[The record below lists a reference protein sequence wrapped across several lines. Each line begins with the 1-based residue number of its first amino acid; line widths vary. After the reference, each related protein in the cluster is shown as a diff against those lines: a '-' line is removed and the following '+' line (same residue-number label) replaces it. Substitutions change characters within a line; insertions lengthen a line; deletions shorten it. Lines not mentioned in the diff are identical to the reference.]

1 MNVLHLATAQPSK
14 HFIKACKDLGYT
26 YEHFHPENLY
36 FEVSDVTNG
45 YDRIYN
51 GNPELEKPERIFIKN
66 YDAVITRI
74 GSNVD
79 YGSRILRHLNIN
91 LGIYS
96 TQSAYGIL
104 TARDKATTTQI
115 LSSHGLKVPRTIMA
129 FKPSHP
135 EFLVEKVGGLPV
147 VGKLSHGSQG
157 VGVLKFESSDQTND
171 TLESFAKSGISLL
184 MQSYVEGKATD
195 YRAIVIGDKVVV
207 AMKRTAIK
215 GFKANISKGGTGEKV
230 MLSQADQDTCV
241 RAAKACQLET
251 AGVDIM
257 KDEKGNSYVIEVN
270 SNFGSKIIDITGHN
284 FFVDILKHMEANHRK
299 KADSSDPKPKAS
311 ANVVTLQAKTVE
323 MVRREK
329 AELDPLTA
337 QTKKLLDAMED

>member
-1 MNVLHLATAQPSK
+1 MQILHLATAKPSK
-14 HFIKACKDLGYT
+14 HFIKACTDLGHT
-26 YEHFHPENLY
+26 YKHYHPEDLY

-66 YDAVITRI
+66 FDGVITRI

-91 LGIYS
+91 LGIYA

-129 FKPSHP
+129 YRPNHP
-135 EFLVEKVGGLPV
+135 EFLIDKVGGLPA
-147 VGKLSHGSQG
+147 VGKLLHGSQG
-157 VGVLKFESSDQTND
+157 VGVVLFESEAQTND
-171 TLESFAKSGISLL
+171 TLESFAKSNISLL
-184 MQSYVEGKATD
+184 VQSYIEGKASD
-195 YRAIVIGDKVVV
+195 YRAIVVGDKVVS
-207 AMKRTAIK
+207 AMKRTAVK
-215 GFKANISKGGTGEKV
+215 GFKANITKGGIGV
-230 MLSQADQDTCV
+230 GAILSQADQDICV
-241 RAAKACQLET
+241 KAAKACQLET

-270 SNFGSKIIDITGHN
+270 TNFGSKIIDITGHN
-284 FFVDILKHMEANHRK
+284 FFIDILKHMEANYK
-299 KADSSDPKPKAS
+299 KKVDLSNPKLKAS
-311 ANVVTLQAKTVE
+311 ANVATPEAATSELTWQ
-323 MVRREK
+323 EK
-329 AELDPLTA
+329 QLLDPLTA
-337 QTKKLLDAMED
+337 SMAAAIKELND